1 MAIGRAYP
9 RHGEAF
15 FEHSVF
21 ASIAMTELD
30 QRTIANMD
38 VVLERVCQ
46 GLPSGGDHAT
56 RKYVAQKLIQY
67 AKKGNTTLGSLELVG
82 RRALQEI
89 TQRTTSPRAQQERE
103 LGRAKSQLSSG
114 QRLH

>member
-1 MAIGRAYP
+1 
-9 RHGEAF
+9 
-15 FEHSVF
+15 
-21 ASIAMTELD
+21 MTELD

-56 RKYVAQKLIQY
+56 RKYVAQKLIQS

-89 TQRTTSPRAQQERE
+89 AEHSASARAEQRRE
-103 LGRAKSQLSSG
+103 LTGSNRQDRSG
-114 QRLH
+114 HRLH

>member
-1 MAIGRAYP
+1 
-9 RHGEAF
+9 
-15 FEHSVF
+15 
-21 ASIAMTELD
+21 MTKLD

-38 VVLERVCQ
+38 VVLESVCRS
-46 GLPSGGDHAT
+46 LPNCGGDHAT
-56 RKYVAQKLIQY
+56 RKYVAQKLIQS

-89 TQRTTSPRAQQERE
+89 TQRSTSPQAQQERE